1 MKKLLYIGQCENGST
16 SRMRFE
22 KLKIFFGSEI
32 ELIDLT
38 PIIQNTPRFYRSLGW
53 RFKFGRLIKSIN
65 NSISLKIKGNFYD
78 LVWIDKGVFIR
89 PEVIKQLRSKTT
101 KLVHFTPDPAFLYHR
116 SRFFKASIG
125 YFDLCITTKSFEIE
139 IYKSNGA
146 INCLYMTQGFDKD
159 IHRPLTDF
167 KNKKYEVCFIGHY
180 EKERAELIQ
189 LLLDNGIEVVLA
201 GIKWKQFVR
210 KNRDKKLRY
219 FGKHVA
225 GNEYSKL
232 ISESYLGLGLLSKWI
247 PERHTTRTFEIPACC
262 TCLVTEVTEEVI
274 EFFND
279 DECLKFQNNL
289 ECVQQIKLILK
300 NQLLLKEISQKGYN
314 RVNKDRRDYQNQI
327 DDICN
332 YIITEI

>member
-1 MKKLLYIGQCENGST
+1 M
-16 SRMRFE
+16 
-22 KLKIFFGSEI
+22 
-32 ELIDLT
+32 
-38 PIIQNTPRFYRSLGW
+38 
-53 RFKFGRLIKSIN
+53 
-65 NSISLKIKGNFYD
+65 
-78 LVWIDKGVFIR
+78 
-89 PEVIKQLRSKTT
+89 
-101 KLVHFTPDPAFLYHR
+101 
-116 SRFFKASIG
+116 
-125 YFDLCITTKSFEIE
+125 
-139 IYKSNGA
+139 
-146 INCLYMTQGFDKD
+146 
-159 IHRPLTDF
+159 
-167 KNKKYEVCFIGHY
+167 
-180 EKERAELIQ
+180 
-189 LLLDNGIEVVLA
+189 
-201 GIKWKQFVR
+201 
-210 KNRDKKLRY
+210 RY

-232 ISESYLGLGLLSKWI
+232 ISESYLCLGLLSKWI